1 MIEVSSLSV
10 TLGGKQI
17 VQDVSFTADNGQW
30 LMVAGPNGAGKTS
43 IVNAISQS
51 IPYTGSVAVDG
62 VSLRGMKSRTLARKI
77 GVLAQNRPLSYAF
90 TAEEIVR
97 LGCYSHRSSF
107 FSSPEADSEALF
119 QAAVRSTGIEEFLS
133 RPVTTLSG
141 GEVQRVFLAQLFA
154 QDPQILIL
162 DEPANHLD
170 LPFQKQ
176 IFDLTDAWRRQG
188 NKTVISVVHDLSMAK
203 LYGTHTLLLSH
214 GRTAA
219 FGTAEEVLT
228 EENLSEVYGI
238 NVSKWMKKLYE
249 LW

>member
-17 VQDVSFTADNGQW
+17 VQDVSFSADSGEW
-30 LMVAGPNGAGKTS
+30 LMIAGPNGAGKTC
-43 IVNAISQS
+43 IVNAVSQS
-51 IPYTGSVAVDG
+51 IPYTGSVCVDG
-62 VSLRGMKSRTLARKI
+62 ENLHGMKSRTLARKI

-90 TAEEIVR
+90 TAEEVVR

-119 QAAVRSTGIEEFLS
+119 EAAVRSTGIEEFLS

-176 IFDLTDAWRRQG
+176 IFELTDAWRQMGKR
-188 NKTVISVVHDLSMAK
+188 TVISVVHDLSMAK
-203 LYGTHTLLLSH
+203 LYGTHALLLSK
-214 GRTAA
+214 GKTMA
-219 FGTAEEVLT
+219 FGKADEVLT
-228 EENLSEVYGI
+228 DENLSAVYGI
-238 NVSKWMKKLYE
+238 NIAQWMKKLYE

>member
-10 TLGGKQI
+10 TLGRKQI
-17 VQDVSFTADNGQW
+17 VQDVSFSADSGQW
-30 LMVAGPNGAGKTS
+30 LMLAGPNGAGKTS
-43 IVNAISQS
+43 VVNAISQS
-51 IPYTGSVAVDG
+51 IPYTGSVSVDG
-62 VSLRGMKSRTLARKI
+62 VSLRGMKSRVLARKI

-119 QAAVRSTGIEEFLS
+119 KSAVRSTGIEDFLA

-176 IFDLTDAWRRQG
+176 IFELTDAWRKQG
-188 NKTVISVVHDLSMAK
+188 KRTVISVVHDLSMAK
-203 LYGTHTLLLSH
+203 LYGTHALLLSK
-214 GRTAA
+214 GRAAA
-219 FGTAEEVLT
+219 FGKAEDVLT
-228 EENLSEVYGI
+228 EENLSTVYGI
-238 NVSKWMKKLYE
+238 NITQWMKKIYE

>member
-17 VQDVSFTADNGQW
+17 VQDVSFTADSGQW

-51 IPYTGSVAVDG
+51 IPYTGSVSVDG
-62 VSLRGMKSRTLARKI
+62 VNLRGMKSRVLARKI

-90 TAEEIVR
+90 TAEEVVR

-119 QAAVRSTGIEEFLS
+119 QAAVRSTGIEDFLS

-188 NKTVISVVHDLSMAK
+188 SKTVISVVHDLSMAK
-203 LYGTHTLLLSH
+203 LYGTHALLLSH
-214 GRTAA
+214 ARTAA
-219 FGTAEEVLT
+219 CGTAEEVLT
-228 EENLSEVYGI
+228 DEHLSEVYGI
-238 NVSKWMKKLYE
+238 SVSDWMKKLYE

>member
-17 VQDVSFTADNGQW
+17 VQDVSFTADSGQW

-51 IPYTGSVAVDG
+51 IPYTGSVSVDG
-62 VSLRGMKSRTLARKI
+62 VNLRGMKSRLLARKI

-90 TAEEIVR
+90 TAEEVVR

-119 QAAVRSTGIEEFLS
+119 QAAVRSTGIEDFLS

-188 NKTVISVVHDLSMAK
+188 SKTVISVVHDLSMAK
-203 LYGTHTLLLSH
+203 LYGTHALLLSH
-214 GRTAA
+214 GRTVAC
-219 FGTAEEVLT
+219 GTAEEVLT
-228 EENLSEVYGI
+228 DEHLSEVYGI
-238 NVSKWMKKLYE
+238 SVSDWMKKLYE

>member
-17 VQDVSFTADNGQW
+17 VQDVSFTADSGQW
-30 LMVAGPNGAGKTS
+30 LMIAGPNGAGKTS

-51 IPYTGSVAVDG
+51 IPYTGSVSVDG
-62 VSLRGMKSRTLARKI
+62 VNLRGMKSRVLARKI

-90 TAEEIVR
+90 TAEEVVR

-119 QAAVRSTGIEEFLS
+119 QAAVRSTGIEGFLS

-203 LYGTHTLLLSH
+203 LYGTHALLLSH

-219 FGTAEEVLT
+219 CGTAEEVLT
-228 EENLSEVYGI
+228 DEHLSEVYGI
-238 NVSKWMKKLYE
+238 SVSDWMKKLYE

>member
-17 VQDVSFTADNGQW
+17 VQDVSFTADSGQW
-30 LMVAGPNGAGKTS
+30 LMIAGPNGAGKTS

-51 IPYTGSVAVDG
+51 IPYTGSVSVDG
-62 VSLRGMKSRTLARKI
+62 VNLRGMKSRVLARKI

-90 TAEEIVR
+90 TAEEVVR

-119 QAAVRSTGIEEFLS
+119 QAAVRSTGIEDFLS

-188 NKTVISVVHDLSMAK
+188 SKTVISVVHDLSMAK
-203 LYGTHTLLLSH
+203 LYGTHALLLSH
-214 GRTAA
+214 GRTVAC
-219 FGTAEEVLT
+219 GTAEEVLT
-228 EENLSEVYGI
+228 DEHLSEVYGI
-238 NVSKWMKKLYE
+238 SVSDWMKKLYE

>member
-17 VQDVSFTADNGQW
+17 VQDVSFSAESGQW
-30 LMVAGPNGAGKTS
+30 LMIAGKNGAGKTC
-43 IVNAISQS
+43 IVNAVSQS
-51 IPYTGSVAVDG
+51 IPYTGSVSIDG
-62 VSLRGMKSRTLARKI
+62 VNLRGIKSRTLARKI
-77 GVLAQNRPLSYAF
+77 GVLAQSRPLSYAF
-90 TAEEIVR
+90 TAEEVVR
-97 LGCYSHRSSF
+97 LGCYSHRNSF

-119 QAAVRSTGIEEFLS
+119 ESAVRATGIEEFLS

-176 IFDLTDAWRRQG
+176 IFDLTDAWRQQG
-188 NKTVISVVHDLSMAK
+188 ERTVISVVHDLSMAK
-203 LYGTHTLLLSH
+203 LYGTHALLLSH
-214 GRTAA
+214 GRAAA
-219 FGTAEEVLT
+219 FGKAEEVLT
-228 EENLSEVYGI
+228 EEQLSAVYGI
-238 NVSKWMKKLYE
+238 NITQWMKKLYE

>member
-1 MIEVSSLSV
+1 M
-10 TLGGKQI
+10 
-17 VQDVSFTADNGQW
+17 
-30 LMVAGPNGAGKTS
+30 
-43 IVNAISQS
+43 
-51 IPYTGSVAVDG
+51 
-62 VSLRGMKSRTLARKI
+62 
-77 GVLAQNRPLSYAF
+77 
-90 TAEEIVR
+90 
-97 LGCYSHRSSF
+97 
-107 FSSPEADSEALF
+107 
-119 QAAVRSTGIEEFLS
+119 RSTGIEDFLS

-188 NKTVISVVHDLSMAK
+188 SKTVISVVHDLSMAK
-203 LYGTHTLLLSH
+203 LYGTHALLLSH

-219 FGTAEEVLT
+219 CGTAEDVLT
-228 EENLSEVYGI
+228 DEHLSEVYGI
-238 NVSKWMKKLYE
+238 SVSDWMKKLYE

>member
-17 VQDVSFTADNGQW
+17 VQDVSFIADSGQW

>member
-10 TLGGKQI
+10 TLGGRPV
-17 VQDVSFTADNGQW
+17 VQDVSFSAESGQW
-30 LMVAGPNGAGKTS
+30 LMLAGPNGAGQTS

-51 IPYTGSVAVDG
+51 IPYTGKISIDG
-62 VSLRGMKSRTLARKI
+62 TNLRGMKSRQLARKI
-77 GVLAQNRPLSYAF
+77 GVLAQNRPVSYAF

-107 FSSPEADSEALF
+107 FAPPEADSEKLF
-119 QAAVRSTGIEEFLS
+119 EAAVLATGTEGFLS

-141 GEVQRVFLAQLFA
+141 GEIQRVFLAQLFA

-176 IFDLTDAWRRQG
+176 IFELTDTWRQQKGRI
-188 NKTVISVVHDLSMAK
+188 VISVVHDLSLAK
-203 LYGTHTLLLSH
+203 YYGTHALLINE

-219 FGTAEEVLT
+219 YGRAKDVLT
-228 EENLSEVYGI
+228 EEYLRDVYGMNI
-238 NVSKWMKKLYE
+238 TQWMKTLYE

>member
-10 TLGGKQI
+10 TLAGKQI
-17 VQDVSFTADNGQW
+17 VQDVSFTADSGQW

-77 GVLAQNRPLSYAF
+77 GVLEQNRPLSYAF

-238 NVSKWMKKLYE
+238 NVSKWMKKRYE

>member
-17 VQDVSFTADNGQW
+17 VQNVSFTADSGQW

-51 IPYTGSVAVDG
+51 IPYTGSVSVDG
-62 VSLRGMKSRTLARKI
+62 VNLRGMKSRVLARKI

-90 TAEEIVR
+90 TAEEVVR

-119 QAAVRSTGIEEFLS
+119 QAAVRSTGIEDFLS

-188 NKTVISVVHDLSMAK
+188 SKTVISVVHDLSMAK
-203 LYGTHTLLLSH
+203 LYGTHALLLSH
-214 GRTAA
+214 GRTVAC
-219 FGTAEEVLT
+219 GTAEEVLT
-228 EENLSEVYGI
+228 DEHLSEVYGI
-238 NVSKWMKKLYE
+238 SVSDWMKKLYE

>member
-43 IVNAISQS
+43 IVNAISQG

-203 LYGTHTLLLSH
+203 RYGTHTLLLSH